1 MITVITGKT
10 ENNNKD
16 IYNYD
21 NSNSNDVDKYSKNRN
36 KKDNNSNNNIT
47 IIFNNEQCFRVFK
60 STFEVLLS
68 DVIVQNTPC

>member
-10 ENNNKD
+10 ENSNKD

-21 NSNSNDVDKYSKNRN
+21 NSNSNDVDKYNKNRN
-36 KKDNNSNNNIT
+36 KKDNSNNDIT

-60 STFEVLLS
+60 WTFEVLLS
-68 DVIVQNTPC
+68 DVIV